1 MKVTESGMKIYL
13 KAYKQGEIMLDRI
26 LENVDRKL
34 AYKLMVLHII
44 IIAVSNYIVQ
54 FKIDIAGH
62 PLSVAAFTFPL
73 VVVLTDL
80 TVRLLGRDTGRAVIS
95 LAFIPAILVSMA
107 VVKLGGAPDS
117 VAFRIGLGS
126 GMAYF
131 ISNLLDVY
139 VFQYFRERYQTWW
152 IAPTLSAVA
161 STFIDTYVFFGTA
174 FAGGA
179 DEFMRNNWHIVATN
193 NSISKIVVSLIV
205 ILPAYGILLAHLQK
219 KVSGENTQTL

>member
-1 MKVTESGMKIYL
+1 MFPKLLEGVDKIL
-13 KAYKQGEIMLDRI
+13 ALRLMIAHI
-26 LENVDRKL
+26 L
-34 AYKLMVLHII
+34 

-54 FKIDIAGH
+54 FKFDVFGH
-62 PLSVAAFTFPL
+62 PLAAAAFTFPL

-80 TVRLLGRDTGRAVIS
+80 TVRLLGKQTGRAVVS
-95 LAFIPAILVSMA
+95 MAFIPAIIVSIL

-139 VFQYFRERYQTWW
+139 VFQYFREKYSTWW

-161 STFIDTYVFFGTA
+161 STFIDTYVFFFTA
-174 FAGGA
+174 FYKGA
-179 DEFMRNNWHIVATN
+179 NEFMAANWHIVATN
-193 NSISKIVVSLIV
+193 NSISKIIVSLCV
-205 ILPAYGILLAHLQK
+205 ILPAYGLLLNWLQNK
-219 KVSGENTQTL
+219 LQHQQGE